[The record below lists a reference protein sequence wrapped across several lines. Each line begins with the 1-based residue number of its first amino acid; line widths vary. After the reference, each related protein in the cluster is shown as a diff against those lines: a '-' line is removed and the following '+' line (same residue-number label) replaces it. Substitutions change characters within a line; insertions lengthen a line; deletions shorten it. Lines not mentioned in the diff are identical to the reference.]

1 MPTLFIDR
9 DTWSHLLDS
18 ALRAAA
24 IPFVAHREVFEP
36 DTPDP
41 EWIGEA
47 GRRGWTVVTCDKN
60 IRRRP
65 NELRAVRAAKVRLFA
80 LTFSRRHG
88 NRNHQGV
95 ASDSER
101 SCPHVSPC
109 AVLGFALRSRALSE
123 IVTANWL
130 PQLFKNRCEVDRH
143 YIQDTLR
150 AFFPLRRPRVPSATL
165 HRFGRQ
171 H

>member
-18 ALRAAA
+18 ALRAAD

-36 DTPDP
+36 DTSDP

-65 NELRAVRAAKVRLFA
+65 NELRAVRAAEVRLFA
-80 LTFSRRHG
+80 LTSG
-88 NRNHQGV
+88 NLS
-95 ASDSER
+95 ASDTAAAIIKAWPAIQKEVARTSA
-101 SCPHVSPC
+101 P
-109 AVLGFALRSRALSE
+109 ALFS
-123 IVTANWL
+123 V
-130 PQLFKNRCEVDRH
+130 
-143 YIQDTLR
+143 
-150 AFFPLRRPRVPSATL
+150 
-165 HRFGRQ
+165 
-171 H
+171 